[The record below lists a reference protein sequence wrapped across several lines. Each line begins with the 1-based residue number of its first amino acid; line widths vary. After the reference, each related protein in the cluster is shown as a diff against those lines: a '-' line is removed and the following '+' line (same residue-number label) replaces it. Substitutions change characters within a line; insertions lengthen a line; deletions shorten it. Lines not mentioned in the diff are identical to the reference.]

1 MAGKKYFGHVYA
13 EGRGPYAKPTKKKNN
28 KKKNNK
34 KKNNAKRKV
43 KAVSVSKM
51 Y

>member
-28 KKKNNK
+28 KKKK
-34 KKNNAKRKV
+34 NAKRKV
-43 KAVSVSKM
+43 KTVSVSKM

>member
-13 EGRGPYAKPTKKKNN
+13 EGRGPYAKPTKKNNN
-28 KKKNNK
+28 KKKK
-34 KKNNAKRKV
+34 KKANPNRKT
-43 KAVSVSKM
+43 KPKSTSGM

>member
-1 MAGKKYFGHVYA
+1 MAGKKYFGHVYT

-28 KKKNNK
+28 KKKNNT
-34 KKNNAKRKV
+34 KRKA
-43 KAVSVSKM
+43 KTVSVSKM